1 MSLSMPWWIVKPRLG
16 VVLGGGATLGAY
28 EVGAIATMA
37 RRGIVPHL
45 LVGTSVGAINAA
57 FWALHPEVNVSA
69 QLLDFW
75 LQADRSTLF
84 PDGPVPMVGRL
95 FQRQDHLT
103 TQAGLVRALRRA
115 LDGAQTIEGTPV
127 PLAIIATDAVGGR
140 RVVLRSG
147 PLMPALLAS
156 TAMPGVWPAVE
167 IDGQTLIDGGVVSNC
182 DIQAAVEAGMTD
194 IVVIDVMGDSA
205 PSGSLDVGQVID
217 RALRIAA
224 RRQTEL
230 AVQAFARDARIAVL
244 RPRFAYRP
252 RFGDFSQTGYLFGA
266 GQVAMTTFLDKHLG
280 RRLTVRPGIVEI
292 PTASSSAAPPTTT
305 TLEIARTV
313 PA

>member
-1 MSLSMPWWIVKPRLG
+1 MPWWIVKPRLG

-28 EVGAIATMA
+28 EVGAIDAMA
-37 RRGIVPHL
+37 RRGIVPRF

-75 LQADRSTLF
+75 LQADRSTMF
-84 PDGPVPMVGRL
+84 PDGPVPMVGRF

-115 LDGAQTIEGTPV
+115 LDGAQTIESTPV
-127 PLAIIATDAVGGR
+127 PLAIIATDAVSGH

-147 PLMPALLAS
+147 PLMPAILAS
-156 TAMPGVWPAVE
+156 AAMPGMWPAVE
-167 IDGQTLIDGGVVSNC
+167 INGQTFIDGGVVSNC
-182 DIQAAVEAGMTD
+182 DVQAAVEAGMTD

-205 PSGSLDVGQVID
+205 PNGSQDVGQVID
-217 RALRIAA
+217 RALRTAA

-230 AVQAFARDARIAVL
+230 ALQAFGRDARIAVL

-252 RFGDFSQTGYLFGA
+252 RFGDFSRTRYLFEA
-266 GQVAMTTFLDKHLG
+266 GQVGMKTFLNERLG
-280 RRLTVRPGIVEI
+280 NRLTVRPGIFEI
-292 PTASSSAAPPTTT
+292 PTDSPLAAPSTAI
-305 TLEIARTV
+305 TLEAARTV
-313 PA
+313 ST